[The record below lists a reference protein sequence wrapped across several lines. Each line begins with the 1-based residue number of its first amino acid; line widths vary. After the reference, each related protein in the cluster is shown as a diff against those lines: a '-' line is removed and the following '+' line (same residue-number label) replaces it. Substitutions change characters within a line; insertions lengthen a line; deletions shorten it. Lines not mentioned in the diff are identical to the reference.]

1 MIKKLLIILILF
13 LAPSVYADTGYVS
26 PETYAVNEAD
36 LLDYMEI
43 PSAPKP
49 DIDSLN
55 SNKIFNKSNNNLLF
69 SLYFSLI
76 LFKSQLSF

>member
-36 LLDYMEI
+36 LLDYMENGGLI
-43 PSAPKP
+43 SATNAK
-49 DIDSLN
+49 
-55 SNKIFNKSNNNLLF
+55 NL
-69 SLYFSLI
+69 I
-76 LFKSQLSF
+76 MEKNTR